1 MFVQIFDPLCKP
13 LCSKLCRT
21 DAGLGTFGDATTKLF
36 AAGNLALTRFT
47 GIMFADAAH
56 AIIRY
61 TVMSGRARSASAS
74 HRQSG
79 ELETVSDECMFLYFI
94 VRLRRDL

>member
-1 MFVQIFDPLCKP
+1 MRVFVQIFDPLCKP
-13 LCSKLCRT
+13 LCRT